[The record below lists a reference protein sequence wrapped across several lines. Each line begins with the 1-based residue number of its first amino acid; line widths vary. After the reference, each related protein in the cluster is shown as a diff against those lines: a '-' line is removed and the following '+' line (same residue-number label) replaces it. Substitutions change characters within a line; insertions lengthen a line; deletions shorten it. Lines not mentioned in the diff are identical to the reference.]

1 MARKPIPSDP
11 TQPTE
16 LAPARGITDEP
27 RDEPTPAEHAQ
38 KRREVEAAFAAADSP
53 STASGGG
60 PPHGVSGGGT
70 GNGGGGT
77 GNGGGSDGGSPV
89 PPRGTADSPFVVA
102 LTRPDDPT
110 FEQYEVALW
119 DVIAA
124 TSKATSFS
132 VYSDFLDAFFD
143 HRTVT
148 DRDNMYWEKKRNSA
162 VRRPVSPYGLDAWD
176 LVTTATDIFVKHQAG
191 ALSDVAWLAEQK
203 RYAGKAHVQPPF
215 ADTGKAKFEEA
226 LAAQIGKNPNL
237 STYLELVRSRLSEL
251 PTLDVFSLSND
262 RSGIFIDRIE
272 SPLLVELIWSYWME
286 QGMLVQAMN
295 AIALRFQNAASPEL
309 ANPLRNLA
317 TDPLRPLSNLL
328 WGYVQT
334 AGSRLP
340 IARRVHEY
348 KYAYGL
354 DLAGKAVPAARVVE
368 SRSRFLEAFH
378 TLLQAALAFY
388 KEHDDLTVKADG
400 FPLLNVLTEVHT
412 LLAESANNQ
421 YNDLR
426 WTARSEMMSMQWLL
440 ARPEFREFLG
450 GRIMVPYPEP
460 WMDRVDTMKSL
471 QGWTDTSVTAFY
483 WLATYSEQILLSV
496 RYGNWSMITDGA
508 LAARWA
514 ERWRYAVQSYAHYY
528 RQVTGVDLT
537 APVADTRDGSRR
549 FRQPSALIGE
559 RSAQRH
565 PARVTGPAPR
575 AALPAPAAVP
585 VTPARRPSLL
595 PSPRDV

>member
-1 MARKPIPSDP
+1 MARKPIARDP
-11 TQPTE
+11 IQPTK
-16 LAPARGITDEP
+16 LAPARGIADEP
-27 RDEPTPAEHAQ
+27 RDVPTPAEHEQ
-38 KRREVEAAFAAADSP
+38 KRREVAAAFAAGGP
-53 STASGGG
+53 STG
-60 PPHGVSGGGT
+60 GGGT
-70 GNGGGGT
+70 GGGATGRGGTGGGGTGGGGNGGGGPPT
-77 GNGGGSDGGSPV
+77 PP
-89 PPRGTADSPFVVA
+89 PPRGTADSPVVVA
-102 LTRPDDPT
+102 LTRPDDPS

-143 HRTVT
+143 HRSAT
-148 DRDNMYWEKKRNSA
+148 DRDNTYWETKRNSA

-191 ALSDVAWLAEQK
+191 ALSDVTWLATQK
-203 RYAGKAHVQPPF
+203 HFGKAHVSPPF
-215 ADTGKAKFEEA
+215 VDTGKAKFEDA

-237 STYLELVRSRLSEL
+237 STYLELVRRKLAEL
-251 PTLDVFSLSND
+251 PTLDFFSLSTD

-286 QGMLVQAMN
+286 QGMLVQTMN
-295 AIALRFQNAASPEL
+295 AIALRFQNAVSPEL

-334 AGSRLP
+334 EGGRLP
-340 IARRVHEY
+340 IARRVYEY
-348 KYAYGL
+348 AHAYGL
-354 DLAGKAVPAARVVE
+354 DLVGKAVPAMNVVE
-368 SRSRFLEAFH
+368 SRLGFLEAFH

-400 FPLLNVLTEVHT
+400 FPLLNLLTEVHT
-412 LLAESANNQ
+412 LLAKGADNQ
-421 YNDLR
+421 FNDLP

-460 WMDRVDTMKSL
+460 WMDRVDSMKSL
-471 QGWTDTSVTAFY
+471 QGWTDTSITAFY
-483 WLATYSEQILLSV
+483 WLATYSEQILLSI

-508 LAARWA
+508 LAAHWA

-528 RQVTGVDLT
+528 RQVTGVDL
-537 APVADTRDGSRR
+537 AVQPADMRDGAQR
-549 FRQPSALIGE
+549 FRQPSLLIGE
-559 RSAQRH
+559 RATQRQ
-565 PARVTGPAPR
+565 PPRVTGPASRP
-575 AALPAPAAVP
+575 ALPAPAPTVQMPP
-585 VTPARRPSLL
+585 VRRPATL
-595 PSPRDV
+595 PPRNG